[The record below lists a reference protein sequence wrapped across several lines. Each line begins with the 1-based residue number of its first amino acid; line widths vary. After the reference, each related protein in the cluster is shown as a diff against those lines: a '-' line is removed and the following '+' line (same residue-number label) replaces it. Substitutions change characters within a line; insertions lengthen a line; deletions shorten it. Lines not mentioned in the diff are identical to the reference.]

1 VQQAPDGRWQADWP
15 EEEAYS
21 LGPPSI
27 AWLSWHIDFW
37 WSMTLNHHAGDGT
50 LRRED
55 VAWPGSAEG
64 VRSVLSAR
72 RAEWLDLLEPPAG
85 SGRQVPRE
93 ALWPFADRPF
103 ADVVAWLNLELMKNA
118 AEIGNTRFLYG
129 VRSAQEK

>member
-93 ALWPFADRPF
+93 ARWPFADRPF